1 MARVRGVDLL
11 TVGEAFEDLIFV
23 DLPKL
28 PGPGEEV
35 RTGTFRQTVG
45 GGALITAVAAARMG
59 TRCGVVSGLSPAGA
73 ALLRRE
79 HIAITDLRRPGEP
92 HAISAALSTPG
103 NRSFVTFNGVNDILE
118 PRLFH
123 AMAHPRANHV
133 HFALCPTRC
142 ARWQPVLRRLRRA
155 GITTSWD
162 FGWNER
168 LLDDPGLLPLIALLD
183 YLFVNEQEVL
193 LYGRT
198 TRADR
203 AVDYWK
209 AHSRVT
215 IVKLGFAGS
224 RWASADLD
232 VSLPPPRVR
241 AVDTTGAGDAFNGG
255 FLAARLLDLSP
266 VESLRAG
273 NRVGALST
281 RAAGGIDGLPRATLK
296 PRAPRVQLRAA
307 ARKIGVG
314 VTAARRVEVRSAPA
328 RRPKV

>member
-1 MARVRGVDLL
+1 VARVRGVDLL
-11 TVGEAFEDLIFV
+11 TVGEAFEDLVFV

-45 GGALITAVAAARMG
+45 GGALITAVAAARLG

-73 ALLRRE
+73 ALLERE
-79 HIAITDLRRPGEP
+79 HVAVTDLRRPGEP
-92 HAISAALSTPG
+92 HAISAALSTRED
-103 NRSFVTFNGVNDILE
+103 RSFVTFNGVNDRLE
-118 PRLFH
+118 PRLFR
-123 AMAHPRANHV
+123 AMAHPRARHV
-133 HFALCPTRC
+133 HFAFCPARC
-142 ARWQPVLRRLRRA
+142 ARWEPVLRRLRRA

-168 LLDDPGLLPLIALLD
+168 LLDDPGLVPLIALLD
-183 YLFVNEQEVL
+183 YLFMNEQEVL

-198 TRADR
+198 TRLDA
-203 AVDYWK
+203 ALDYWR
-209 AHSRVT
+209 AHTRVAV
-215 IVKLGFAGS
+215 IKLGPAGS
-224 RWASADLD
+224 RWVSTGLD

-241 AVDTTGAGDAFNGG
+241 MVDTTGAGDAFNGG

-296 PRAPRVQLRAA
+296 PTARAA
-307 ARKIGVG
+307 Q
-314 VTAARRVEVRSAPA
+314 VRSATA
-328 RRPKV
+328 RRPKE